1 MGLRLSASL
10 VLALCA
16 CSSTVPTRLVIPEEM
31 RRPLAAGQPAAA
43 SAAAPVRARPAVTD
57 PFAAAPTDDLTGGKA
72 GSTAPTPPASTT
84 AGGSATATPAPTPA
98 AGAAPAKPVALPLKP
113 LPPQP
118 QPPIVESQRY
128 TLRLVERGRVW
139 EVELPESTGGYEVR
153 IPLGPGIET
162 PTAADQEMLGKTP
175 PEGKSKSYLATLA
188 KLGEMYGSH
197 RYELAL
203 IEVVDLEQQYPKD
216 ARLQAMKGS
225 LYQKLG
231 KSGLAREAWKKS
243 LEFDPTDA
251 TVAEALRALKEE

>member
-1 MGLRLSASL
+1 MELRLFASL
-10 VLALCA
+10 APLLCA
-16 CSSTVPTRLVIPEEM
+16 CASTVPKRLVIPEEM
-31 RRPLAAGQPAAA
+31 RRPLAAGQSATAPAAP
-43 SAAAPVRARPAVTD
+43 PVRARPAIAD
-57 PFAAAPTDDLTGGKA
+57 PFATVPTDDMTGTKP
-72 GSTAPTPPASTT
+72 APPVPASP
-84 AGGSATATPAPTPA
+84 APAPTTPGGPA
-98 AGAAPAKPVALPLKP
+98 AATPTPVAGAAPAKPTALPVKP
-113 LPPQP
+113 PAPRA
-118 QPPIVESQRY
+118 QPPILESQRY

-175 PEGKSKSYLATLA
+175 PEGRSKSYLATLA
-188 KLGEMYGSH
+188 KLGEMYSSH